1 MEKTSEEKW
10 QLLSSL
16 YQHGSNVEALV
27 KALPTWTSSELRMII
42 QRYRL
47 KAQKQREKKSE
58 DETDLEKWL
67 DFSKDLH
74 ELQGTTNKT
83 RGQRGRRALNHIPQ
97 DHAPL
102 LSKVMMYSA
111 CFEEHWKGTN
121 PEDPNY
127 SEIYSGNEPTHLSP
141 GSAAKVLEM
150 LKRIKQVTG
159 EEAVTPYL
167 HYLQQLP
174 VPSMK
179 SSSQKGGQRKGTQKQ
194 KNTESSLPNCPLFQD
209 TDDYLNFK
217 ELEPKDPYYEVKR
230 EEVVKKL
237 ETLQQESAALLQ
249 NVPGLNP
256 MEIPTEM
263 ISFSSIT
270 HLPPQGG
277 GGGG

>member
-10 QLLSSL
+10 ELLSGL
-16 YQHGSNVEALV
+16 YQHGSNVEALA
-27 KALPTWTSSELRMII
+27 KTLPTWTRSELSMII

-58 DETDLEKWL
+58 GETDLEKWF
-67 DFSKDLH
+67 DFSMDLH

-83 RGQRGRRALNHIPQ
+83 RGQRGRQALTHIPQ

-111 CFEEHWKGTN
+111 CFEEHWKGTK

-127 SEIYSGNEPTHLSP
+127 SEIYRYLSQLLSGNEPTHLSP

-150 LKRIKQVTG
+150 LKRIKQVTS
-159 EEAVTPYL
+159 EESVAPYL

-179 SSSQKGGQRKGTQKQ
+179 SSSQKGGQKKSTQKQ
-194 KNTESSLPNCPLFQD
+194 KNIESPLPNCPLFQD

-256 MEIPTEM
+256 MEIPAEM
-263 ISFSSIT
+263 M
-270 HLPPQGG
+270 LKPPFTT
-277 GGGG
+277 